1 MTEKKTAID
10 TAEQLKKLDEQLE
23 GQKKILADAEENIAK
38 IQGRIKK
45 YKQTIAEI
53 EAKRS
58 AIVGSKIIA
67 LGYDNAADLDKLY
80 ALAKQQKADEQST
93 EENVQTP
100 TEEAPVTFENETIA
114 ENEGAMY

>member
-1 MTEKKTAID
+1 MAEKKSVVD

-23 GQKKILADAEENIAK
+23 GQKKKLADAEKNIAK
-38 IQGRIKK
+38 MQSKIKK
-45 YKQTIAEI
+45 HKQTIAEI

-58 AIVGSKIIA
+58 AIVGSRIIA

-80 ALAKQQKADEQST
+80 ALAKQQKADET
-93 EENVQTP
+93 PAEAEEQGAQ
-100 TEEAPVTFENETIA
+100 EESSIDQDAPVA

>member
-1 MTEKKTAID
+1 MTEKKSAVD

-23 GQKKILADAEENIAK
+23 GQKKKLTDAEKNIAK
-38 IQGRIKK
+38 MQSRIKK

-80 ALAKQQKADEQST
+80 ALAKQQKADEQPEQ
-93 EENVQTP
+93 EEKQGSQA
-100 TEEAPVTFENETIA
+100 ESAIGENEFVA
-114 ENEGAMY
+114 ENEGATY

>member
-1 MTEKKTAID
+1 MAEKKSVVD

-23 GQKKILADAEENIAK
+23 GQKKQRADAEKNIAK
-38 IQGRIKK
+38 MQSKIKK
-45 YKQTIAEI
+45 HKQTIAEI

-58 AIVGSKIIA
+58 AIVGSRIIA

-80 ALAKQQKADEQST
+80 ALAKQQKADETPAEAEGQGAQ
-93 EENVQTP
+93 EESSIDQDEP
-100 TEEAPVTFENETIA
+100 AA